1 MYIVKKTSHHS
12 QVNEEGT
19 EAAAAAATP
28 MASFGSDM
36 HTTYCGYY
44 FWGSDEEKPKFM
56 ADHPFAYMLVLN
68 SGKGSTMLFN
78 GAYSGFNREGTE

>member
-1 MYIVKKTSHHS
+1 VK
-12 QVNEEGT
+12 EEGT
-19 EAAAAAATP
+19 EAAAAAATV
-28 MASFGSDM
+28 MTSGGWICGGTISCGTF
-36 HTTYCGYY
+36 YC
-44 FWGSDEEKPKFM
+44 GSDEEKPKFI